1 MLELPSAANR
11 PDRNRL
17 PNRGMAQGGDWHDHW
32 LVGRLVF
39 FLPDRPTPHS
49 DSGKPPWMRR
59 LTFSVRRS
67 AFGVRR
73 SAFNVQRS
81 AFSVQRSA
89 FSVQRSAFSVQ
100 RSTFNVQR
108 SAFNVR
114 RSAFGVQRRSQDMG
128 TILGPLE

>member
-17 PNRGMAQGGDWHDHW
+17 PSRGMAQGGDWHDHW

-49 DSGKPPWMRR
+49 DSGKPPWIRR
-59 LTFSVRRS
+59 LV
-67 AFGVRR
+67 FGVR
-73 SAFNVQRS
+73 RS

-89 FSVQRSAFSVQ
+89 FSVR

-108 SAFNVR
+108 SAFSVR
-114 RSAFGVQRRSQDMG
+114 VRRFCVQRLAFDVQRWRSAFGVQRRS
-128 TILGPLE
+128 LGHRYQFWGRA